1 MVCIGVI
8 CVISERLQSASGA
21 VTVQI
26 RALPFSM
33 IEDRAER
40 ENGGAGIF
48 LIDYA
53 RIMRARVRA
62 EIHVTFLPT

>member
-1 MVCIGVI
+1 MRAH
-8 CVISERLQSASGA
+8 SRARA
-21 VTVQI
+21 RAVQI

-40 ENGGAGIF
+40 ENVGAGIF

-62 EIHVTFLPT
+62 EIHGTFLPT